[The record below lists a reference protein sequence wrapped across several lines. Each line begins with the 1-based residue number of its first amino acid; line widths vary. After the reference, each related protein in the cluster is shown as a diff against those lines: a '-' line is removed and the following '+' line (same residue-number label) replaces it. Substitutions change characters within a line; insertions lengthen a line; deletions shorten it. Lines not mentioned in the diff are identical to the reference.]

1 MAEWDNAELLSDIR
15 ARGGLPPADLRFTD
29 AKLLAAAT
37 IELRDV
43 VTALLVETQTERQV
57 YVSDMAVAPGA
68 AAYRLPSRAVAGRW
82 QSVGWIGQGD
92 SAYTRLRQVHPEA
105 YYLQSTQT
113 QGTPYGFFVR
123 DYKLVLL
130 PTPNAVG
137 TIRIPYYMRPNALT
151 LPSEAAT
158 IIEVDTNGDVFVSDA
173 DASLL
178 GNTAD
183 VIRGTPGF
191 ETLAE
196 STTVTQTPAGGGATL
211 IGFPDGLPEGLAAGD
226 YLSAPGQAPVP
237 QCPVEV
243 RGLLATRAARRA
255 LFSVNEGQ
263 QASMLDA
270 QVAELTDV
278 ARNLLSPRV
287 DAEPQEWGDPARGL
301 FFGVLR
307 GLGR

>member
-1 MAEWDNAELLSDIR
+1 MAEWDNTELLSDIR

-57 YVSDMAVAPGA
+57 YVADMTVAPGT

-105 YYLQSTQT
+105 YYLQSTET
-113 QGTPYGFFVR
+113 RGTPYGFFVR

-137 TIRIPYYMRPNALT
+137 TIRVPYYMRPNALVAPAECAVVLSVDLNT
-151 LPSEAAT
+151 NT
-158 IIEVDTNGDVFVSDA
+158 ITVEPGTMPPAFGGVALDVV
-173 DASLL
+173 
-178 GNTAD
+178 
-183 VIRGTPGF
+183 RGTPGF
-191 ETLAE
+191 ETLVQSIA
-196 STTVTQTPAGGGATL
+196 AGQSGDDL
-211 IGFPDGLPEGLAAGD
+211 IFVSGEGLPDVVAGD
-226 YLSAPGQAPVP
+226 YVCLAGQSPVP

-270 QVAELTDV
+270 QVDELTDV

-307 GLGR
+307 GIGR